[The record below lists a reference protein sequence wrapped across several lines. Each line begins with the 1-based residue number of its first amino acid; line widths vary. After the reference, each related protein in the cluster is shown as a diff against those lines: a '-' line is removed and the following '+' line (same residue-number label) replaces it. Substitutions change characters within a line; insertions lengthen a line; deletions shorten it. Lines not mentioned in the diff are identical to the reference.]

1 MAGQNIGLKPRSV
14 LSFYNWAKGHYFSCS
29 GSSTGNLP
37 LIYNLKPSLVLS
49 INPKPLTP
57 PDPKVAAMLVCPNLL
72 SRLLR
77 SQPYAIDGGTGLIIS
92 ALHQLRSHYS
102 TTTELSVE
110 HPNDEGNS
118 EKKKESKWFTL
129 PPFAKTV
136 NASVLRAKLARKPH
150 LKATDETT
158 ALKWVLKC
166 CPELPRNLIQKL
178 FRLRQVRRES
188 EAMEVSDDGCQ
199 VQKIQLKRV
208 GAKDSLNIGDRIF
221 LPISVRE
228 FPEEKQ
234 EHGCT
239 DEELNFIRSLELY
252 KDPAIIV
259 LNKPPGMPV
268 QGGIGIK
275 WSLDELAAA
284 WLCYD
289 YSEPPRLVHRLD
301 RDSSGILVMGRTQTS
316 AAILHSVFRE
326 ETIGAS
332 KHDFDDEKR
341 ILQKRYWALVIG
353 SPRRLKGM
361 ISAPLRK
368 VVVDDGK
375 SDRITVFDNTKI
387 MLSQH
392 AITKY
397 HVIKTSSHGYTWL
410 ELYPLTGRKHQLRVH
425 CAEVLGTPIVG
436 DYKYGWQAHRRW
448 QNLPESDL
456 RKNSNEKFLKEN
468 MLPFGL
474 NMDSGSILE
483 KRFRLHLHCRE
494 MILPNVSQALQKLQ
508 SYTDHD
514 DLSKLKSL
522 EIVAPLPSYMQK
534 SWDILNS

>member
-1 MAGQNIGLKPRSV
+1 MN
-14 LSFYNWAKGHYFSCS
+14 
-29 GSSTGNLP
+29 
-37 LIYNLKPSLVLS
+37 
-49 INPKPLTP
+49 
-57 PDPKVAAMLVCPNLL
+57 DPGFIITAIHH
-72 SRLLR
+72 LR
-77 SQPYAIDGGTGLIIS
+77 PQ
-92 ALHQLRSHYS
+92 YS
-102 TTTELSVE
+102 TTTEFS
-110 HPNDEGNS
+110 DEGNS
-118 EKKKESKWFTL
+118 ENKKESKWFTL

-136 NASVLRAKLARKPH
+136 SASELGAKLARKNH
-150 LKATDETT
+150 LKSATSAETSAYKTT

-166 CPELPRNLIQKL
+166 CPELPRNLVQKL

-188 EAMEVSDDGCQ
+188 IAMEVTDDGCQ

-208 GAKDSLNIGDRIF
+208 GAKDSLNIGDKIF

-228 FPEEKQ
+228 VPEEKH
-234 EHGCT
+234 EHDCT
-239 DEELNFIRSLELY
+239 NEESNFIRSLELY
-252 KDPAIIV
+252 KDTAIIV

-284 WLCYD
+284 WLRYD
-289 YSEPPRLVHRLD
+289 YSESPRLVHRLD
-301 RDSSGILVMGRTQTS
+301 RDCSGILVMGRTQMS

-326 ETIGAS
+326 ETLGAS
-332 KHDFDDEKR
+332 KHDSDNEKR
-341 ILQKRYWALVIG
+341 VLQKRYWALVIG
-353 SPRRLKGM
+353 SPRRPKGT

-375 SDRITVFDNTKI
+375 SDRITVFEHNNTI
-387 MLSQH
+387 LSSQR
-392 AITKY
+392 AITEY
-397 HVIKTSSHGYTWL
+397 RVIKTSTHGFTWL
-410 ELYPLTGRKHQLRVH
+410 ELSPLTGRKHQLRVH

-436 DYKYGWQAHRRW
+436 DYKYGWQAHRRL
-448 QNLPESDL
+448 QNLAESDL
-456 RKNSNEKFLKEN
+456 RKNSNEKVAKEN

-483 KRFRLHLHCRE
+483 KQLRLHLHCRE
-494 MILPNVSQALQKLQ
+494 MILPNVSQVLQNPK
-508 SYTDHD
+508 SFTDD